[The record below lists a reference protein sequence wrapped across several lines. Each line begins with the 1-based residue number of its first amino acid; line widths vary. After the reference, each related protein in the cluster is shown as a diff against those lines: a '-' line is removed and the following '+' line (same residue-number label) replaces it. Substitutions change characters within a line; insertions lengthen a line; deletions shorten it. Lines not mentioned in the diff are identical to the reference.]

1 MRRLFLL
8 VAAVVMVDMCFY
20 AAISPLLPHYA
31 DELDLSKGAAGILTA
46 SYAAG
51 TLLAALPSGWL
62 VARVGVKPTVLT
74 GLGLLAG
81 SSLAFGL
88 AHDVVVLDVARF
100 AQGIGGACSW
110 AGGLAW
116 LMAATPRSSRASR
129 ESPPAWR
136 RGR

>member
-8 VAAVVMVDMCFY
+8 VAAVVFVDTCFY

-31 DELDLSKGAAGILTA
+31 DELHLSKAAAGILTA

-62 VARVGVKPTVLT
+62 AARVGVKQTVLT
-74 GLGLLAG
+74 GLALLAG
-81 SSLAFGL
+81 SSVAFGL
-88 AHDVVVLDVARF
+88 AHDVVVLDIARF

-110 AGGLAW
+110 AGGMAW
-116 LMAATPRSSRASR
+116 LLAAAP
-129 ESPPAWR
+129 
-136 RGR
+136 

>member
-8 VAAVVMVDMCFY
+8 VAAVVFVDMSFY

-31 DELDLSKGAAGILTA
+31 DELDLSKAAAGILSA

-62 VARVGVKPTVLT
+62 AARFGVKPTVLT

-88 AHDVVVLDVARF
+88 AHDVVVLDLARF
-100 AQGIGGACSW
+100 AQGVGGALLLGGW
-110 AGGLAW
+110 DGLAGGRRAER
-116 LMAATPRSSRASR
+116 PSR
-129 ESPPAWR
+129 R
-136 RGR
+136 R